1 MAAPTHRLL
10 RQLRRLVAP
19 ADADPATDAALLGH
33 FVRER
38 DEDAFAALVARH
50 GPMVQGVCRRVL
62 HDTHHAEDAFQ
73 ATFLVLARKAATVRP
88 PDRLASWLH
97 GVARQVS
104 LRLLRGEAR
113 RRRREARSS
122 PGAVP
127 AQPLEEL
134 SARELLLIFDEEL
147 QRLPEAYR
155 LPLTLCSLE
164 GLTEEEA
171 ARRLGWSAGSVKGR
185 LERGRARPHTRL
197 ARRGLTLAGAL
208 VAVEVSR
215 GTAPA
220 VPAAPTVRAA
230 LAFVARRGQPGRATL
245 LAEGVIRG
253 AILGRWKVAA
263 ALLLLSVG
271 LAAAAGI
278 LARPKPAAPATAPPG
293 APAPAAGPEAR
304 VDGDGDPLPG
314 GALFRLGSLRLRHR
328 TTLRSVAFT
337 PDGKFLASGGWDR
350 VISFWDP
357 TTGKEIRRL
366 DAPEKGVDAIAFSR
380 DGKLLAGAG
389 MNGAVILWDAA
400 TGKEIRRLEG
410 HRRQVKGI
418 AFSPKGDRLIAG
430 DAEVARLWDVAS
442 GKVLHVLP
450 VGGQWGVSAVAYS
463 PDGRVIAAAGENA
476 TTFVWDA
483 ARGQPLH
490 RLRGEGTYV
499 YALAFAPDG
508 ASLLVGVENGSATVW
523 DLTTGKPGRPL
534 PGKLRSLHTFT
545 FSPDGKL
552 LATGDGNRQLRLWDW
567 ASRTERWHVSAH
579 PDGVS
584 SVSFSPDGRTI
595 ASGSAE
601 SSIHLWDVATGKP
614 LLPTAGHQERLT
626 AVAYSPDGRTI
637 FTGGWDRTVRVWDAA
652 TGKERMTLTAG
663 TEKDEE
669 PFRTATVGHL
679 ALAPDG
685 KLLAVVRA
693 DESVRLLEL
702 PSGKEVHHFR
712 AGCIAFA
719 PDGTLFA
726 CGGRGTEGA
735 EVNMGVIRQYERATG
750 KLVRELHGHKTP
762 VAAVVFSP
770 DGKTLFSRG
779 TVFIGFRTG
788 EIGESE
794 TEFLRAWDV
803 ASGRQRRVF
812 PGASLITSVALSPD
826 GRTLATLGDQ
836 GKVVLL
842 LEAAT
847 GGKRAELRG
856 HTDMLFQAAYSPDG
870 RTVASAGMDGVVRL
884 WDARSGKELAQ
895 LKGHRSWVLSVA
907 FSPDGRRLV
916 SGGYD
921 TTALVWDVARYT
933 RWEAVTTRLSADE
946 VRSAW
951 DDLAGEAARAY
962 RAVGALA
969 AAPDQAVPF
978 LAERVKPAAGP
989 DPKRVAAL
997 LAGLDSERFANREEA
1012 TRELEELGGLVEPA
1026 VRRTLAAKPSA
1037 EVKRR
1042 LMALLEKM
1050 DGVTPEPGQVRAV
1063 RAIEVLEHAGTPA
1076 ARRLLADLAGGVPE
1090 ARQTREARGALRRLE
1105 RSGPG

>member
-1 MAAPTHRLL
+1 MVAA
-10 RQLRRLVAP
+10 
-19 ADADPATDAALLGH
+19 ADADPASDAALLDH

-38 DEDAFAALVARH
+38 DENAFAALLARH

-88 PDRLASWLH
+88 PDRLAAWLH
-97 GVARQVS
+97 GVARQVA
-104 LRLLRGEAR
+104 LRLLRGETR
-113 RRRREARSS
+113 RCRREAHRTLSR
-122 PGAVP
+122 PTAVA

-147 QRLPEAYR
+147 QRLPQAYR
-155 LPLTLCSLE
+155 LPLTLCCLE
-164 GLTEEEA
+164 GLTQEEA

-185 LERGRARPHTRL
+185 LDRGRARLHTRL
-197 ARRGLTLAGAL
+197 ARRGLTLAGVLA
-208 VAVEVSR
+208 AVELSR

-220 VPAAPTVRAA
+220 MPAAPTVRAA
-230 LAFVARRGQPGRATL
+230 LAFVAGQGQPGRAAL

-263 ALLLLSVG
+263 LVLMSVG
-271 LAAAAGI
+271 LAAAAGV
-278 LARPKPAAPATAPPG
+278 LARPKPAAPAPP
-293 APAPAAGPEAR
+293 PAPVAGPQAR
-304 VDGDGDPLPG
+304 VGEDGDPLPG

-337 PDGKFLASGGWDR
+337 PDGKYLASGGWDR

-357 TTGKEIRRL
+357 ATGKEIRRIV
-366 DAPEKGVDAIAFSR
+366 APEHGVDAITFSR

-389 MNGAVILWDAA
+389 MDGDVILWDAA

-430 DAEVARLWDVAS
+430 DAEVARLWDVAG
-442 GKVLHVLP
+442 GKVLHTLP
-450 VGGQWGVSAVAYS
+450 VGQGGVSAVAYS
-463 PDGRVIAAAGENA
+463 PDGRLIAAAGENA

-483 ARGQPLH
+483 ARGRQLH

-499 YALAFAPDG
+499 YALAFAPDS
-508 ASLLVGVENGSATVW
+508 ASLLVGVENGSAAVW
-523 DLTTGKPGRPL
+523 DPATGKPGRPL
-534 PGKLRSLHTFT
+534 PGKLRSLHTFA

-567 ASRTERWHVSAH
+567 AARTERWHVTAH
-579 PDGVS
+579 PDRVQ
-584 SVSFSPDGRTI
+584 SVAFSPDGRTL
-595 ASGSAE
+595 ASASAE

-614 LLPTAGHQERLT
+614 PPPPAGHQERLT

-652 TGKERMTLTAG
+652 TRKERQTLTAG
-663 TEKDEE
+663 TEREEE
-669 PFRTATVGHL
+669 PFRTAAVGLL
-679 ALAPDG
+679 AVAADG

-693 DESVRLLEL
+693 DESVRLWEL
-702 PSGKEVHHFR
+702 PSGKELYRFR
-712 AGCIAFA
+712 AGCIAFS

-726 CGGRGTEGA
+726 CGSRGTEVA
-735 EVNMGVIRQYERATG
+735 EVNMGVIRLYERGTG

-762 VAAVVFSP
+762 VAAVLFSP

-779 TVFIGFRTG
+779 TVFFGMRTG

-812 PGASLITSVALSPD
+812 PGAALVTSLALSPD
-826 GRTLATLGDQ
+826 SRTLATLGDG

-856 HTDMLFQAAYSPDG
+856 HAEMLFQTAFSPDG
-870 RTVASAGMDGVVRL
+870 RTLASAGMDGVVRL
-884 WDARSGKELAQ
+884 WDAWSGKELGR
-895 LKGHRSWVLSVA
+895 LKGHRGWVLSVA

-916 SGGYD
+916 SGSTD
-921 TTALVWDVARYT
+921 TTALVWDVACYT
-933 RWEAVTTRLSADE
+933 GRGAATARLSAAE

-951 DDLAGEAARAY
+951 DDLAGDAARAY

-969 AAPDQAVPF
+969 ATPDQAVPF
-978 LAERVKPAAGP
+978 LAERVKPAAAP
-989 DPKRVAAL
+989 DPKRVARL
-997 LAGLDSERFANREEA
+997 LARLDSAHFADREDA
-1012 TRELEELGGLVEPA
+1012 TRELEKLGGLVEPA
-1026 VRRTLAAKPSA
+1026 VRQTLAGQPSA
-1037 EVKRR
+1037 EVRRR
-1042 LMALLEKM
+1042 LKELLEKM
-1050 DGVTPEPGQVRAV
+1050 DAVTPTPGEVQAV
-1063 RAIEVLEHAGTPA
+1063 RVVEVLERVGTPA
-1076 ARRLLADLAGGVPE
+1076 ARRLLAELAQLSRHNG
-1090 ARQTREARGALRRLE
+1090 R
-1105 RSGPG
+1105 PGR